1 MCKTYQLSPKYA
13 NIKVK
18 GTDIRNWKT
27 LKAATRFGINQALK
41 FLDIKKEKRNQQLYH
56 AHLTGAYTWK
66 VTWRIILG
74 SIDKNLKMMEEKY
87 DKLNHKLESLR
98 KEQHAQKQRQAART
112 TSPKHNPSTQGFHT
126 RTMNLSTVE
135 FTTEETSLIDLGL
148 QYCVEKPPNA
158 CLQDMII
165 EIKRAIKIVAPSEQQ
180 ALRKMA
186 TIKLNRII
194 NSRPTQNHLHKRQR
208 YTARKLRNKLS
219 ENNLIIVPGDKGK
232 TLSKTRQDP
241 TTTYVKQIQ
250 RALKE
255 RPDITDKHKIKH
267 LTRIH
272 RVRPTL
278 TARLKIHKPNIPIR
292 PAVNNINAPSY
303 KVARF
308 MAKNLNVYLN
318 PRNTYNTINSH
329 ALAQDISKL
338 TINEH
343 CKLVTTLKTCYV
355 NIPLHETLH
364 IAYFFLRINNK
375 TPIRSQILGLMQAT
389 LEQNYYRFD
398 QEFYQPH
405 KGTATSSPLSGLV
418 AEIFL
423 QYFEL
428 HIVKHSLETKS
439 IIFYRRYVDDILIL
453 YDESR

>member
-1 MCKTYQLSPKYA
+1 
-13 NIKVK
+13 
-18 GTDIRNWKT
+18 
-27 LKAATRFGINQALK
+27 
-41 FLDIKKEKRNQQLYH
+41 
-56 AHLTGAYTWK
+56 
-66 VTWRIILG
+66 
-74 SIDKNLKMMEEKY
+74 
-87 DKLNHKLESLR
+87 
-98 KEQHAQKQRQAART
+98 
-112 TSPKHNPSTQGFHT
+112 
-126 RTMNLSTVE
+126 
-135 FTTEETSLIDLGL
+135 
-148 QYCVEKPPNA
+148 
-158 CLQDMII
+158 
-165 EIKRAIKIVAPSEQQ
+165 
-180 ALRKMA
+180 
-186 TIKLNRII
+186 
-194 NSRPTQNHLHKRQR
+194 
-208 YTARKLRNKLS
+208 
-219 ENNLIIVPGDKGK
+219 
-232 TLSKTRQDP
+232 
-241 TTTYVKQIQ
+241 
-250 RALKE
+250 
-255 RPDITDKHKIKH
+255 
-267 LTRIH
+267 
-272 RVRPTL
+272 
-278 TARLKIHKPNIPIR
+278 
-292 PAVNNINAPSY
+292 
-303 KVARF
+303 

-389 LEQNYYRFD
+389 LEQNYYRLD